1 MMKSKGEQSVHPFF
15 LQFCENRYKVFMH
28 QGVVQIG
35 RTLRSGRRK
44 HKLDMIGNMI
54 VILCKAAVIV
64 VSALWKVAMSLLE
77 TLIGLF

>member
-1 MMKSKGEQSVHPFF
+1 M
-15 LQFCENRYKVFMH
+15 
-28 QGVVQIG
+28 
-35 RTLRSGRRK
+35 
-44 HKLDMIGNMI
+44 LDMIGNMI